1 PADGL
6 VVDVG
11 HLDLD
16 VAAVA
21 VLLDG
26 KVIVQQAQL
35 ILKGDQLLGALGNAL
50 GQPGEGRDHLGDAG
64 GVLDGGHPA
73 DGVEG
78 VVDEMGVDLGLQ
90 HLVFQ
95 VLLALLVLQTAGQQ
109 ALHIAGQ
116 VVDPPADVPQL
127 VGPFDGVV
135 DGKVALADLVDA
147 VAEGGHRP
155 GDDGVQPA
163 HQQAA
168 HGPQQQ
174 DAQPDQQQVDHPLVE
189 EGALGEQL
197 DQLGVP
203 ALQRHLYSEE
213 GAAVAGDAG
222 DTGGGAGH
230 ARN

>member
-1 PADGL
+1 
-6 VVDVG
+6 
-11 HLDLD
+11 
-16 VAAVA
+16 
-21 VLLDG
+21 
-26 KVIVQQAQL
+26 
-35 ILKGDQLLGALGNAL
+35 
-50 GQPGEGRDHLGDAG
+50 
-64 GVLDGGHPA
+64 
-73 DGVEG
+73 
-78 VVDEMGVDLGLQ
+78 M
-90 HLVFQ
+90 
-95 VLLALLVLQTAGQQ
+95 
-109 ALHIAGQ
+109 
-116 VVDPPADVPQL
+116 
-127 VGPFDGVV
+127 V

-163 HQQAA
+163 HQQGA

-230 ARN
+230 ARNVAGLKGQAVFQQREAAAVQPPDLVPHPPVEDAAVRHDVAVSRAGDDRGVQPQIDPAGVGCFAVGADLPPQDKAGRVAGQQGVLRKGEGVFRPVKKGDGVGVQPGRGSQAAQL